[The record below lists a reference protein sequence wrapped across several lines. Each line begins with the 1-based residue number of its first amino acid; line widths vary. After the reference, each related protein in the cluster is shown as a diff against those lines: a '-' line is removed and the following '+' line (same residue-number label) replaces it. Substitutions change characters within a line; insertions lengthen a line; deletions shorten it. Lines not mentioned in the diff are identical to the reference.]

1 MSPSDQTLALD
12 QCETT
17 KVLPKYFP
25 CVPHYSFCSSCLRVP
40 CIRSVSQVSHAPMSV
55 SPTISVLS
63 SCVFVLRIC
72 LAYCFIFIIPCP
84 VLVLQFCF
92 LPVLLCQIRSSC
104 VSLLSSLVTVC
115 VYIVL
120 VSLCLLLDH
129 LFVIRQAQLS
139 HI

>member
-1 MSPSDQTLALD
+1 MSPSDQTLASN

-17 KVLPKYFP
+17 KVLPKYVP
-25 CVPHYSFCSSCLRVP
+25 CVPHYSFCFSCLHVP
-40 CIRSVSQVSHAPMSV
+40 CSRSVSQVSHAPMSV

-72 LAYCFIFIIPCP
+72 LAYCFILIVPCP
-84 VLVLQFCF
+84 VLVLQFSF
-92 LPVLLCQIRSSC
+92 LPVLLCQVRSSC

-120 VSLCLLLDH
+120 ASLCLLLGH
-129 LFVIRQAQLS
+129 LFVMRQAQLS
-139 HI
+139 HV